1 MLIPDIN
8 PAPVCKRSQTGT
20 ALKRCRDAW
29 QRAYDAVYA
38 ESIEGGEDE
47 EDSIEEAQQAASMGY
62 CSALPVLFDQ
72 DGIGNFISCVAHG
85 VLIRAIDEDVS
96 GRLLY
101 AAQVAI
107 SALPRQPRGA
117 KPLKKL
123 RTPPPSPQK
132 TSQGNQLH
140 PAT

>member
-8 PAPVCKRSQTGT
+8 PAPVCKRSQIGT

-29 QRAYDAVYA
+29 QRAYNAVYA
-38 ESIEGGEDE
+38 ESIKGGEDE
-47 EDSIEEAQQAASMGY
+47 QDSIEEAQEAASMAY

-72 DGIGNFISCVAHG
+72 DGIRNFISCVAHG
-85 VLIRAIDEDVS
+85 VLIRAIDENVS

-107 SALPRQPRGA
+107 TPLPRQPRESQTR
-117 KPLKKL
+117 KK
-123 RTPPPSPQK
+123 TAYPSP
-132 TSQGNQLH
+132 S
-140 PAT
+140 PAKSKPG

>member
-8 PAPVCKRSQTGT
+8 PAPVCKRSQIGT

-38 ESIEGGEDE
+38 ESIESGEDQ
-47 EDSIEEAQQAASMGY
+47 EDSIEEAQQAASMAY

-72 DGIGNFISCVAHG
+72 HGIGNFISCVAHG

-107 SALPRQPRGA
+107 SALPRQPRPA
-117 KPLKKL
+117 KPLK
-123 RTPPPSPQK
+123 TAYPPTPSPAK
-132 TSQGNQLH
+132 NKLG
-140 PAT
+140 